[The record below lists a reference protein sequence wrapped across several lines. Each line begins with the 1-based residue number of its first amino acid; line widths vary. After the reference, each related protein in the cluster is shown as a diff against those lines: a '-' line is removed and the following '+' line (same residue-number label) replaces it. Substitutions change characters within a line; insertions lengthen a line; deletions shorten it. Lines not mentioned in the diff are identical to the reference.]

1 MKKLIAIV
9 SVTAVIAGVG
19 SALMYKEFNHS
30 NSHSVALSRTF
41 NSTEEIVKKANVIIK
56 GKVPSEF
63 RQEKVGTVVYNVY
76 EVQVD
81 KLYSNLSDA
90 KITEGE
96 SIELYRL
103 IGLDLGDN
111 KEIANVVD
119 ANYHELEKGEYLLF
133 LSGEYDDELKKYT
146 YIPNTPNQLFKMN
159 SSNGLRSNQSN
170 VEFENITEAGEL
182 PSINEADLLEVIES
196 MK

>member
-1 MKKLIAIV
+1 MIAIV

-19 SALMYKEFNHS
+19 SALTYKEFNHS

-41 NSTEEIVKKANVIIK
+41 SSTEEIVKKANVIIK

-111 KEIANVVD
+111 KELANVVD
-119 ANYHELEKGEYLLF
+119 ADYHELEKGEYLLF
-133 LSGEYDDELKKYT
+133 LSGEYDGELKKYT
-146 YIPNTPNQLFKMN
+146 YIPNTPNQLFKMT
-159 SSNGLRSNQSN
+159 SSKGLRSGQSN
-170 VEFENITEAGEL
+170 AEFENITKADEL

-196 MK
+196 IK

>member
-1 MKKLIAIV
+1 MIAIV

-41 NSTEEIVKKANVIIK
+41 SSTEEIVKKANVIIK

-111 KEIANVVD
+111 KELANVVD
-119 ANYHELEKGEYLLF
+119 ADYHELEKGEYLLF
-133 LSGEYDDELKKYT
+133 LSGEYDEELKKYT
-146 YIPNTPNQLFKMN
+146 YIPNTPNQLFKMT
-159 SSNGLRSNQSN
+159 SSKGLRSNQSDA
-170 VEFENITEAGEL
+170 EFENITKADEL
-182 PSINEADLLEVIES
+182 PSIHEADLLEVIES

>member
-41 NSTEEIVKKANVIIK
+41 SSTEEIVKKANVIIK

-111 KEIANVVD
+111 KELANVVD
-119 ANYHELEKGEYLLF
+119 ADYHELEKGEYLLF
-133 LSGEYDDELKKYT
+133 LSGEYDEELKKYT
-146 YIPNTPNQLFKMN
+146 YIPNTPNQLFKMT
-159 SSNGLRSNQSN
+159 SSKGLRSNQSDT
-170 VEFENITEAGEL
+170 EFENITKADEL